1 MNKYLS
7 IYRTSFKQESKTLAN
22 SISSVVSFVI
32 IIYIFCQLWGYIYS
46 SGGGTVIKGYTL
58 NMMIWYLIA
67 AEVLMYAVRARA
79 VTRAFS
85 NDIKS
90 GRIAYQLNKPYNYYF
105 YQVFSEMGK
114 IMWKLVFLLPTAIII
129 GIILLGPM
137 EGFSFLY
144 VIPIVVSLLLAA
156 LLTSIIYGAIGL
168 LCFWIEDATPFT
180 WIFQKF
186 QMILGLFFP
195 PEFFP
200 NWVQPIISYGPIY
213 AIMSGPCKL
222 LSNFSWE
229 LFLNVSISQA
239 IWIAVFIGL
248 GLIMFKSGTKKVN
261 VHGG

>member
-32 IIYIFCQLWGYIYS
+32 IIYIFCQLWGYIYT

-129 GIILLGPM
+129 GIVLLGPM

-200 NWVQPIISYGPIY
+200 NWVQPIITYGPIY

>member
-129 GIILLGPM
+129 GIVLLGPM

-200 NWVQPIISYGPIY
+200 NWVQPIITYGPIY